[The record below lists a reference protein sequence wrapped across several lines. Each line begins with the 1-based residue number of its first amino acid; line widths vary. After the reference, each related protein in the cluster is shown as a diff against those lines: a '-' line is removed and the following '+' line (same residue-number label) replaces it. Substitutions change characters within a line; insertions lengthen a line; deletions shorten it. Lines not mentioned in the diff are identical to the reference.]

1 MAGRDQLDHEGGA
14 LTVGDVG
21 DVVQAHVVELV
32 AAGHGNRILLSSNAI
47 GVSFGKPDGEVSDLP
62 YTHVLST
69 FVPLL
74 TAQGLSDEAV
84 HRILVDNPRG
94 LLSVRLTRKDA

>member
-1 MAGRDQLDHEGGA
+1 M
-14 LTVGDVG
+14 
-21 DVVQAHVVELV
+21 
-32 AAGHGNRILLSSNAI
+32 
-47 GVSFGKPDGEVSDLP
+47 SDLP

-84 HRILVDNPRG
+84 HRILVDNPRD